1 MLHHVSGEHTWAT
14 GRCHHSELTEA
25 DINDTAKTPLG
36 VDSQAMKFLRKIV
49 LDAKWMRSMAYYTRS
64 RYWFSLEIHSSPM
77 VMMHV

>member
-49 LDAKWMRSMAYYTRS
+49 LDAKWMR
-64 RYWFSLEIHSSPM
+64 
-77 VMMHV
+77 